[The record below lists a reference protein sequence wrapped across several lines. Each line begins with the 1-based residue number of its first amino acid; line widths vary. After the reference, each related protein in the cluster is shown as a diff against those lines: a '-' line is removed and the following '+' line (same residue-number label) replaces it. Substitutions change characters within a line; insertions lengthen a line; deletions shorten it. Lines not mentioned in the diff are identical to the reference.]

1 LSLTKSIDKFIG
13 EDTDGEYV
21 NATLVFRLTYD
32 DPLTG
37 EKGKTREVSVQFDKD
52 NVTSQTIEVDKIP
65 IDTTVE
71 VKEIYSSNY
80 KPGDPVT
87 ASRGED
93 EDGYPIWKVSLDNT
107 QINTTTGSGIIN
119 NVDKNEDGQYEW
131 NVGGESPDVPK

>member
-1 LSLTKSIDKFIG
+1 M
-13 EDTDGEYV
+13 

-37 EKGKTREVSVQFDKD
+37 KKETREVSVQFDKD

-80 KPGDPVT
+80 KPGATVNATKKTDKN
-87 ASRGED
+87 
-93 EDGYPIWKVSLDNT
+93 GYPIWTVSIDNQ

-119 NVDKNEDGQYEW
+119 NVDKNEAGKYEW